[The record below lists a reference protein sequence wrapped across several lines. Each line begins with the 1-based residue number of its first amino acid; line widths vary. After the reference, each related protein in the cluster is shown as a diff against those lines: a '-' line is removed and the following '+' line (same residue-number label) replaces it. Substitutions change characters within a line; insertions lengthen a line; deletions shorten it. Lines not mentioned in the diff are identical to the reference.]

1 MLKNKKILLSIAI
14 LWTCTVAFLSLV
26 TFSKDIESS
35 VEIPYKDKYVHF
47 TFYFLFVIFWSFY
60 FKEAKKQI
68 IVLLAAIVFGILME
82 ICQGLFTTTRTPD
95 ILDVAANSFG
105 ALVGLVFM
113 KEFIKKKATHCGHA
127 PKS

>member
-113 KEFIKKKATHCGHA
+113 KEFIKKKATQ
-127 PKS
+127 